1 MWRSGLC
8 TPHVPPPH
16 RRTPAAW
23 SLAPA
28 HSRRPGTARSLSAR
42 AAHPRLCGP
51 EARGAPRL
59 LSSLAAVV
67 RRRSS
72 SVVAGPP
79 DQSCGDRA
87 AGPPA
92 LRRPCVGCP
101 VVWSPGRRASRA
113 GSARVVPGAGP
124 ARVGSTRV
132 VPGAGPGRAGS
143 TRAYHRSCG
152 VRACGGRACGARVCV
167 PGVVRRPRVRTRGR
181 PAATRAVSAC
191 AVRRAH
197 ACAACC
203 PGVRC
208 SGSARAACEHGRLSR
223 TPGLRTCAPPI
234 AVR

>member
-167 PGVVRRPRVRTRGR
+167 PGVVRRPRVRCPRVRCAG
-181 PAATRAVSAC
+181 PTRALLAVRAC
-191 AVRRAH
+191 GARGPRVRRANT
-197 ACAACC
+197 AGFRARPVCAR
-203 PGVRC
+203 V
-208 SGSARAACEHGRLSR
+208 
-223 TPGLRTCAPPI
+223 LRP
-234 AVR
+234 